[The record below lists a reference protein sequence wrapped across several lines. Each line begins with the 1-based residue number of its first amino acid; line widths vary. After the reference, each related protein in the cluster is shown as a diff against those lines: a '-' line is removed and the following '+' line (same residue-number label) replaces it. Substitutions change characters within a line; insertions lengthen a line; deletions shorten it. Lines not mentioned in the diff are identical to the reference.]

1 MSLMPVPALALDS
14 GVYTGTV
21 TTSYYNPD
29 TGNIDDGGTANA
41 ALGEGMCRSATA
53 ETGLVEVDKDGSIWL
68 TIRLLLQS
76 NCKNVTFYTRTDY
89 DSYSQA
95 SYSVTS
101 EDSANDSI
109 DYRFKVSDAGV
120 KLKCT
125 MYVTPM
131 GRDVLWYLYVETN
144 TLTAGSGDF
153 VVSIDTST
161 PEEPAAPPAAT
172 VPPADTASPAA
183 AQPAGPTPE
192 ATEKSAETPTSAEPA
207 DTPTPEKTGTAGGA
221 DQAAPD
227 VERDAAPAVNVSKDT
242 PGSSAPADGESALE
256 SEAPGGGKSG
266 GLGGAIAG
274 IAAAVIVV
282 AGGSIIHIRR
292 RKK

>member
-183 AQPAGPTPE
+183 AQPAGDQ
-192 ATEKSAETPTSAEPA
+192 KS
-207 DTPTPEKTGTAGGA
+207 
-221 DQAAPD
+221 
-227 VERDAAPAVNVSKDT
+227 
-242 PGSSAPADGESALE
+242 
-256 SEAPGGGKSG
+256 
-266 GLGGAIAG
+266 
-274 IAAAVIVV
+274 VV
-282 AGGSIIHIRR
+282 
-292 RKK
+292 